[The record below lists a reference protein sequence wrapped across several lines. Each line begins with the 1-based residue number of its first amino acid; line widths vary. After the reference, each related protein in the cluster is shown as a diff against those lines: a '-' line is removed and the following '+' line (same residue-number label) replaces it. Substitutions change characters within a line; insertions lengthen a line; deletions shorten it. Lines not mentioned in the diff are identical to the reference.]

1 MLFCLGVGL
10 HSQKTLRN
18 HTLWENLQDVIAVQI
33 MELPEICRTSQLFL
47 IVALTIQCRF
57 S

>member
-18 HTLWENLQDVIAVQI
+18 HTLWENLQDVITVQI